1 MSQPFQGLAQKIK
14 AQYKAARESNAVIFF
29 DSEVVELDDEE
40 TGIPASPSGAWQ
52 FEVRL
57 VPGLAKKPQGEGH
70 SADSDRK
77 KEDAAPSDPFAPP
90 YIEELFVTEETVKE
104 DEDDAGETFVVLL
117 NKFCVVPRHALLVTK
132 EFVRQGAPLSPLEL
146 FATWSIVKQLGAREK
161 HLGFF
166 NCGPESGASQPHKH
180 LQFLPLSGGV
190 APFDEIIDAHKPQN
204 RKSCFQLP
212 LPYANFTALIDAPPS
227 PADVP
232 AYLGQRFLELLDLM
246 IDHRRR
252 LVEEDASVAPA
263 GAGGDGRVRLSDLS
277 YSLII
282 TPSYL
287 HLVPRRREKYTTER
301 GHELSINALGYA
313 GMMLVKDQESLE
325 DVQKVGVL
333 AILTEL
339 GFRPVGQGETKEAEA
354 IVRQTASGATRE
366 LPDGASQPSE

>member
-1 MSQPFQGLAQKIK
+1 MSQPFQGLGQKIK
-14 AQYKAARESNAVIFF
+14 AQYKAARERDAVIFF
-29 DSEVVELDDEE
+29 DSEVVELDDAE
-40 TGIPASPSGAWQ
+40 TGIP

-57 VPGLAKKPQGEGH
+57 VPGLGKKPQGEGH
-70 SADSDRK
+70 PKADKDDGK
-77 KEDAAPSDPFAPP
+77 KDEPRADPFAPP

-104 DEDDAGETFVVLL
+104 DEDDSGEAFVVLL

-132 EFVRQGAPLSPLEL
+132 EFVRQGTPLSPLEL
-146 FATWSIVKQLGAREK
+146 FATWLIVKQLSSREK
-161 HLGFF
+161 HVGFF

-180 LQFLPLSGGV
+180 LQFMPLSGGV

-212 LPYANFTALIDAPPS
+212 LPYANFTALVDPPAS
-227 PADVP
+227 SSDIP
-232 AYLGQRFLELLDLM
+232 AYLGQRYLELLDLM

-252 LVEEDASVAPA
+252 LVEEDPSAATASATGV
-263 GAGGDGRVRLSDLS
+263 GSRVRLSDLS

-325 DVQKVGVL
+325 DVKKVGVL

-339 GFRPVGQGETKEAEA
+339 GYRPVVVGETNQAEPIVPEAQQEAE
-354 IVRQTASGATRE
+354 E
-366 LPDGASQPSE
+366 

>member
-1 MSQPFQGLAQKIK
+1 MP
-14 AQYKAARESNAVIFF
+14 V
-29 DSEVVELDDEE
+29 
-40 TGIPASPSGAWQ
+40 PSKRRG
-52 FEVRL
+52 
-57 VPGLAKKPQGEGH
+57 K
-70 SADSDRK
+70 SA
-77 KEDAAPSDPFAPP
+77 EPSSWRTA
-90 YIEELFVTEETVKE
+90 E
-104 DEDDAGETFVVLL
+104 
-117 NKFCVVPRHALLVTK
+117 
-132 EFVRQGAPLSPLEL
+132 
-146 FATWSIVKQLGAREK
+146 
-161 HLGFF
+161 
-166 NCGPESGASQPHKH
+166 
-180 LQFLPLSGGV
+180 
-190 APFDEIIDAHKPQN
+190 
-204 RKSCFQLP
+204 SCFQLP